1 MFSKKNNN
9 KTKIENKK
17 NKIGKVSTNV
27 INIIIVA
34 VIFVG
39 LLIYM
44 FAVDDMETMVH
55 VIKNLNYG
63 WLFVGLLCMVIYWL
77 LESLCLYVVT
87 KKTYKNQNFFSSLR
101 VSMIGQLFNCI
112 TPFSSGGQPMQAV
125 AMVNEGKNLSNSA
138 SILLIKFIVY
148 QATLVAYTLLLIVFK
163 YSYFKSL
170 VSNFVYLA
178 LIGFLVNFAII
189 IFLISI
195 GINKKFVYKIVSYFY
210 KLLGKIRVL
219 KNVDKKL
226 EKLKTSIDSFNTQF
240 QIIKKE
246 KWMITRLT
254 IYSFI
259 QLTVFFFVT
268 YSVYRAFGQYGASV
282 INIISAQ
289 AFLMMVMAF
298 IPIPGAGIAAEGGFL
313 VIFNTFFENGTI
325 NMAILTW
332 RIYTFYLPIVVGA
345 IFLFINNKKSDKKI
359 DLNTQ
364 GVDLNGV

>member
-1 MFSKKNNN
+1 MFS
-9 KTKIENKK
+9 KK
-17 NKIGKVSTNV
+17 NKIGKLSTNV
-27 INIIIVA
+27 INIIIIT

-44 FAVDDMETMVH
+44 FAVDNMENMVY
-55 VIKNLNYG
+55 VIKSLKYS
-63 WLFVGLLCMVIYWL
+63 WLFVGIICMVVYWL
-77 LESLCLYVVT
+77 LESVCLHVVT
-87 KKTYKNQNFFSSLR
+87 KKIYKGQKFWSSLR

-125 AMVNEGKNLSNSA
+125 AMVNEGKKLSNSA

-148 QATLVAYTLLLIVFK
+148 QATLVVYTLLLIILK
-163 YSYFKSL
+163 YTYFKNL
-170 VSNFVYLA
+170 VSNFIYLA
-178 LIGFLVNFAII
+178 LIGFLVNFVII
-189 IFLISI
+189 VFLISI
-195 GINKKFVYKIVSYFY
+195 GINKKFVYRIVSYFY
-210 KLLGKIRVL
+210 KFLSKIRIL
-219 KNVDKKL
+219 KNVEKKL
-226 EKLKTSIDSFNTQF
+226 EKLKISIDNFNIQF
-240 QIIKKE
+240 QIMKKE
-246 KWMITRLT
+246 KWMISKLI

-268 YSVYRAFGQYGASV
+268 YVVYRAFGQSGESV

-313 VIFNTFFENGTI
+313 VIFNTFFEKGTI

-345 IFLFINNKKSDKKI
+345 LFLFINNKKSDKKI
-359 DLNTQ
+359 NLNTK
-364 GVDLNGV
+364 GVDLNDV

>member
-1 MFSKKNNN
+1 MFSKDNNS
-9 KTKIENKK
+9 KAKIKNKK
-17 NKIGKVSTNV
+17 NKIGKVSTNI

-44 FAVDDMETMVH
+44 FAVDDMENIIH

-63 WLFVGLLCMVIYWL
+63 WLLVGLLCMFVYWA

-87 KKTYKNQNFFSSLR
+87 KKTYKKQDFFSSLR

-125 AMVNEGKNLSNSA
+125 AMVNEGKKISNSA

-148 QATLVAYTLLLIVFK
+148 QATLVVYTLLLIVFK

-189 IFLISI
+189 IFLVSI
-195 GINKKFVYKIVSYFY
+195 GINKKFVYKLISYFY
-210 KLLGKIRVL
+210 RFFGKIRIL

-226 EKLKTSIDSFNTQF
+226 EKLKTSIDSFNKQF

-246 KWMITRLT
+246 KWMITKLT
-254 IYSFI
+254 VYSFI

-268 YSVYRAFGQYGASV
+268 YAVYRAFGQYGASV

-332 RIYTFYLPIVVGA
+332 RIYTFYLPIIVGA
-345 IFLFINNKKSDKKI
+345 IFLFINNKKSDKRI

-364 GVDLNGV
+364 GVDLNVM